1 MLFGRQYSPTPAV
14 FCQREPQASGVA
26 RVGSARGK
34 EGNLRLQRLFFS
46 PKSLDEQ
53 KRRLYFEC
61 DIYSEIA
68 SADLFYVCL
77 CPVVEYFITC
87 TFYFFT
93 WNFAHPHKKVPPGPQ
108 GGSSLALPPYAAA
121 TGEFFFADVIG
132 SLPSNELKYY
142 FAEISRQIPKLLQY
156 LSFSMRFSAASRQRW
171 PFVCGPFTS
180 GPCSSLINFFVE
192 AILQRIWSLHRTSS
206 VE

>member
-1 MLFGRQYSPTPAV
+1 MSSTQPRYSSFAILSFSADPLQLVVKMLFRRQYSSTPAA

-87 TFYFFT
+87 TFIFFT
-93 WNFAHPHKKVPPGPQ
+93 WNLRTPTKKINPR
-108 GGSSLALPPYAAA
+108 AAA
-121 TGEFFFADVIG
+121 LL
-132 SLPSNELKYY
+132 LPTL
-142 FAEISRQIPKLLQY
+142 R
-156 LSFSMRFSAASRQRW
+156 R
-171 PFVCGPFTS
+171 CHG
-180 GPCSSLINFFVE
+180 
-192 AILQRIWSLHRTSS
+192 
-206 VE
+206 